1 MQTIVSL
8 VSAELGVAL
17 IPASLVNLRRTGV
30 TYKSLKGGSPLSEI
44 HLVWRRGDDL
54 PALRV
59 FVDVAL
65 QTANATNAARRRR
78 STR

>member
-17 IPASLVNLRRTGV
+17 IPASLTNLQRTGV
-30 TYKSLKGGSPLSEI
+30 TYKSLKSGSPLTEVR
-44 HLVWRRGDDL
+44 LAWRRGNDL

-59 FVDVAL
+59 FVEVAL
-65 QTANATNAARRRR
+65 QTANAANTRRKGR
-78 STR
+78 SST

>member
-8 VSAELGVAL
+8 VSAELGAAL
-17 IPASLVNLRRTGV
+17 IPASLTNLQRTGV
-30 TYKSLKGGSPLSEI
+30 VYKFLKAGSPLTDI

-59 FVDVAL
+59 FVDVAS
-65 QTANATNAARRRR
+65 QVAKAANVRSKGKAAA
-78 STR
+78 